1 MPLAMIEVDCH
12 ISIKK
17 DGVVFINPLKTE
29 LLNEI
34 RKCGS
39 LNSAAKNMEISYQ
52 HVWTMID
59 EMNRIAPS
67 PLVIKQRGGAKG
79 GGTAISGYG
88 ERMLREYLI
97 IQAEIKK
104 VVAQINVKIN
114 L

>member
-1 MPLAMIEVDCH
+1 MNFL
-12 ISIKK
+12 
-17 DGVVFINPLKTE
+17 NPLKTE

-39 LNSAAKNMEISYQ
+39 LNGAAKNMEISYQ

-79 GGTAISGYG
+79 SGTAISGYG

-104 VVAQINVKIN
+104 VVAQINVEIN

>member
-1 MPLAMIEVDCH
+1 MPLAMIEVECQ

-17 DGVVFINPLKTE
+17 DGVVFINPLKTQ

-34 RKCGS
+34 KKNGS
-39 LNSAAKNMEISYQ
+39 LSGAAKEMEISYQ

-59 EMNRIAPS
+59 EMNRSAPL
-67 PLVIKQRGGAKG
+67 PLVLKQRGGANG
-79 GGTAISGYG
+79 GGTAISEYG

-97 IQAEIKK
+97 IQAEIQK
-104 VVAQINVKIN
+104 VVNQINVEIN

>member
-1 MPLAMIEVDCH
+1 MIEVECH

-17 DGVVFINPLKTE
+17 DGIRFLNPLETQ
-29 LLNEI
+29 LLQEI
-34 RKCGS
+34 RNNGS
-39 LNSAAKNMEISYQ
+39 LSGAAKKMEISYQ

-59 EMNRIAPS
+59 EMNRSAPS
-67 PLVIKQRGGAKG
+67 PLVLKQRGGANG

-97 IQAEIKK
+97 IQAEINK
-104 VVAQINVKIN
+104 VVAQINVEIN

>member
-1 MPLAMIEVDCH
+1 MIEVECH

-17 DGVVFINPLKTE
+17 DGIMFLNPLKTQ
-29 LLNEI
+29 LLQEI
-34 RKCGS
+34 KKNGS
-39 LNSAAKNMEISYQ
+39 LSGAAKKMEISYQ

-67 PLVIKQRGGAKG
+67 PLVLKQRGGANG

-88 ERMLREYLI
+88 ERMLREYLM
-97 IQAEIKK
+97 IQSEIKK
-104 VVAQINVKIN
+104 VVDQINVEIN